1 MRLGIFDV
9 ELWNLYLDARVLM
22 GLLKHLDKDSVQRER
37 IILALNNAINA
48 FRGSEKE
55 VRRLEHV

>member
-1 MRLGIFDV
+1 MFLDAKVEKMRLGTFDV

-37 IILALNNAINA
+37 IILEISLNKKTTIL
-48 FRGSEKE
+48 FD
-55 VRRLEHV
+55 